1 MSLRKILPAALIALT
16 PVMASSAFAASLTVG
31 FSQIGSESGWRA
43 AETSV
48 SKTEAQKRNITLKI
62 ADAQQKQENQIKAI
76 RSFVAQG
83 VDAIFLA
90 PVVATGWDAVLNEA
104 KDAKI
109 PVILLDR
116 DIETA
121 NKALYLTAVTSD
133 SVHEGV
139 VAGEW
144 LAKNVGSK
152 PCSVVELQGTVGA
165 SVATNR
171 KKGFDDAIAK
181 HSNIKMIRSQTGDF
195 TRAKGKEVTESFL
208 KAENGGKNICALY
221 AHNDDMAVG
230 AIQAIKEAGLKPG
243 KDILVVSIDAVPDI
257 FKAFMAGEANATVEL
272 TPNMAGPAFDALIA
286 FKDKGTVPPKWI
298 QTESKLYTPTDEPQK
313 IYDSKKGFDDAIAKH
328 SNIKMIR
335 SQTGDF
341 TRAKGKE
348 VTESFLKAE
357 NSRAASRAVGKY
369 RLWVRVRKILALCSK
384 SWA

>member
-1 MSLRKILPAALIALT
+1 MTLKKFLPTALIALT
-16 PVMASSAFAASLTVG
+16 PLMATSAVAAGLTVG

-48 SKTEAQKRNITLKI
+48 SKSEAQKRNITLKI

-90 PVVATGWDAVLNEA
+90 PVVATGWDAVLGEA

-109 PVILLDR
+109 PVVLLDR
-116 DIETA
+116 DVETA
-121 NKALYLTAVTSD
+121 DKSLYLTAVTSD
-133 SVHEGV
+133 SVHEGA

-144 LAKNVGSK
+144 LAKQVGDK
-152 PCSVVELQGTVGA
+152 PCNVVELQGTVGA

-181 HSNIKMIRSQTGDF
+181 HANIKVVRSQTGDF
-195 TRAKGKEVTESFL
+195 TRAKGKEVAESFL

-286 FKDKGTVPPKWI
+286 YKDKGTVPPKWI
-298 QTESKLYTPTDEPQK
+298 QTESKLYTPTDDPQK
-313 IYDSKKGFDDAIAKH
+313 IYDSKKGL
-328 SNIKMIR
+328 
-335 SQTGDF
+335 G
-341 TRAKGKE
+341 
-348 VTESFLKAE
+348 
-357 NSRAASRAVGKY
+357 Y
-369 RLWVRVRKILALCSK
+369 
-384 SWA
+384 